1 MLHSVHNYMVP
12 PPIFQMMKQ
21 ENLLIL
27 YLVKYGDIHQE
38 SIQHQICTLT
48 LSESLN
54 GEMYVQ

>member
-12 PPIFQMMKQ
+12 PPNCKMMKQ

-38 SIQHQICTLT
+38 SIKHSICTLT
-48 LSESLN
+48 LSESL
-54 GEMYVQ
+54 ELHVQ

>member
-12 PPIFQMMKQ
+12 PLICNMMKQ

-38 SIQHQICTLT
+38 SIKLPICKLT
-48 LSESLN
+48 LPESLN
-54 GEMYVQ
+54 